1 MTQAVALTELMKFDD
16 ASFTIK
22 TLKNDEGLVEK
33 IINGLNLNA
42 STAAEFRRKM
52 DTLFETTQIIG
63 GKLVYIGRIVCAKLW
78 DFICENPN
86 MALGTLV
93 GAIFGL
99 FLSAVPLIGGI
110 LALLS
115 TYLGATIGSYI
126 DQLQKGGTEVDGT
139 LSKVLVGATNATKE
153 FFKLIREILAALKN
167 DFK

>member
-1 MTQAVALTELMKFDD
+1 MTQAVALTELVKFDD

-22 TLKNDEGLVEK
+22 ESNGLVEK
-33 IINGLNLNA
+33 IISGLNLDA

-52 DTLFETTQIIG
+52 KSLLETTKIIG

-86 MALGTLV
+86 MALGTLI

-115 TYLGATIGSYI
+115 TYLGATIGSYL

-139 LSKVLVGATNATKE
+139 LSKVLVGTTNATKE
-153 FFKLIREILAALKN
+153 FFKLIGEILAALKN

>member
-1 MTQAVALTELMKFDD
+1 MTQSVALTELVKFDD
-16 ASFTIK
+16 TSFTPKESNVLI
-22 TLKNDEGLVEK
+22 EK
-33 IINGLNLNA
+33 IISGLNLNA

-52 DTLFETTQIIG
+52 DTLFETTKIIG
-63 GKLVYIGRIVCAKLW
+63 GKLVYIGRIVCIKLW
-78 DFICENPN
+78 DFICQNPN
-86 MALGTLV
+86 MALGTLI
-93 GAIFGL
+93 GALFGL

-115 TYLGATIGSYI
+115 TFLGATIGSYL
-126 DQLQKGGTEVDGT
+126 DQLQKGGTQVDGT

>member
-1 MTQAVALTELMKFDD
+1 MTQSVALTELVKFDD

-22 TLKNDEGLVEK
+22 ESNGLVEK
-33 IINGLNLNA
+33 IISGLNLDA
-42 STAAEFRRKM
+42 STATEFRRKM
-52 DTLFETTQIIG
+52 KSLLETTQIIG
-63 GKLVYIGRIVCAKLW
+63 GKLVYIGRIVCIKLW